1 MRRISFMLMML
12 IAGTGMAAGLQQ
24 LIDSVKKP
32 PATAPQPKPLSAP
45 APQAPK
51 PAPQPMTAP
60 KPVAPATPKPANSNN
75 PTTDNNKTCG
85 PTDSTCKR

>member
-1 MRRISFMLMML
+1 MRPICFVFMML

-32 PATAPQPKPLSAP
+32 PATAPQPRPLSTP

-51 PAPQPMTAP
+51 TPQPV
-60 KPVAPATPKPANSNN
+60 KK
-75 PTTDNNKTCG
+75 
-85 PTDSTCKR
+85 

>member
-32 PATAPQPKPLSAP
+32 PATAPQPRPLSTP

-51 PAPQPMTAP
+51 PLPTPILAPKSAPPTAVAP
-60 KPVAPATPKPANSNN
+60 KPAAPRAHNN
-75 PTTDNNKTCG
+75 QPNKF
-85 PTDSTCKR
+85 

>member
-32 PATAPQPKPLSAP
+32 PATAPQPRPPSSP
-45 APQAPK
+45 APQARK
-51 PAPQPMTAP
+51 TPQPV
-60 KPVAPATPKPANSNN
+60 KK
-75 PTTDNNKTCG
+75 
-85 PTDSTCKR
+85 

>member
-32 PATAPQPKPLSAP
+32 PATAPQPRPLSAP
-45 APQAPK
+45 PQAPK
-51 PAPQPMTAP
+51 PLPTPILAPKSAPPTAVAP
-60 KPVAPATPKPANSNN
+60 KPAAPRAHNN
-75 PTTDNNKTCG
+75 QPNKF
-85 PTDSTCKR
+85 

>member
-1 MRRISFMLMML
+1 MLMML

-32 PATAPQPKPLSAP
+32 PATAPQPRPLSTP

-51 PAPQPMTAP
+51 TPQPV
-60 KPVAPATPKPANSNN
+60 KK
-75 PTTDNNKTCG
+75 
-85 PTDSTCKR
+85 